1 MAARVAVL
9 LLAVSL
15 LIPLVASGPLESAA
29 DESEPPASTA
39 ADLLDTDR
47 LPLAEEDNAAVIVE
61 EPTRGEGESDDGL
74 TEPVPV
80 AEATPATGE
89 PPVGASHEP
98 APLAP
103 GPEPPIAAPSAS
115 PAPPA
120 RAVGPRVEGPQYGMN
135 IFIWGSPATTARD
148 LERLTEARFGWQKS
162 LFEWRAIEP
171 RKGVFDWAEAER
183 VVEASN
189 AAGLQVIARVD
200 FPPRWARADGRNGPP
215 NRYQDYADFVFA
227 LADHFKPGSPH
238 GTISAI
244 QLWNEPNLSREWGS
258 GTIGPASA
266 AEYVRLMCGAHRA
279 AKRANP
285 EVITISA
292 GLAPTGVMDGTAAE
306 DTAYLQWMYD
316 SGARGC
322 FDALGAHAPGFK
334 APPWISPQ
342 ELASNTEW
350 GGHASFGFRRVEQ
363 LREIMVRNGD
373 AQKQV
378 WIQEFGWTTDT
389 VHPAYAWHRVSERDK
404 GRYIVEAYRWA
415 YFNWRP
421 WIGVMSIWTMA
432 APDWTRNR
440 EEYWWSITNPDG
452 SARPA
457 YEALLQARLSGYL
470 PSS

>member
-47 LPLAEEDNAAVIVE
+47 LPLAEEDNTAVIVE

-279 AKRANP
+279 AKRANA

-322 FDALGAHAPGFK
+322 FDALGAHAPGL
-334 APPWISPQ
+334 APREREGQGPLHRRGVPVGLLQ
-342 ELASNTEW
+342 LAPVDRSD
-350 GGHASFGFRRVEQ
+350 VD
-363 LREIMVRNGD
+363 MD
-373 AQKQV
+373 
-378 WIQEFGWTTDT
+378 
-389 VHPAYAWHRVSERDK
+389 
-404 GRYIVEAYRWA
+404 
-415 YFNWRP
+415 
-421 WIGVMSIWTMA
+421 
-432 APDWTRNR
+432 
-440 EEYWWSITNPDG
+440 DG
-452 SARPA
+452 SARLDEESGRVLVEH
-457 YEALLQARLSGYL
+457 YESGWFGSARLRSAPSGSAQRVSAIVLARGRRAPKRRQQAALRAPYRSSKCPGQSCQL
-470 PSS
+470 PSPVFRPRDRGLDTILRAFLLVEVVDL